1 MQASTTHLL
10 PEPSPWTAD
19 EVLAPPSACRTVRR
33 AIGFRA
39 LAELEQLALAEQGR
53 PQGETGER
61 SVVRGR
67 ETLQRLLRALREA
80 WGQGVTLPGLY
91 RPEELQ
97 KRLIAGGY
105 LERPSHPRSLA
116 AALALAARLCPALV
130 ERATWTSYSLGLED
144 LLAGGPTLARLEA
157 WVAAVVA
164 YRYGRVRGG
173 ARPGDHETMP
183 ESAIG
188 ALPNSAPDRDDK
200 PTRTPVYAPLKKDHT
215 RAPRHIHGTPLA
227 PLDNSHA
234 REAAAWSAL
243 VAGGPS
249 IQGQGGDRRLF
260 VALCTLGD
268 FGLDSEQEE
277 RLALRFASE
286 LADPAWAPIDVY
298 RKLRSAR
305 ENRRRPRGI
314 RLHPVARAGLGDRE
328 TRAGASDPPTE
339 RSDLAERSG
348 ALWLAAEFVH
358 GDPEVRGWL
367 QARGLDPHEVARR
380 DLARVM
386 SVDTGGPALPWSHR
400 LLVDLVDVSGHR
412 RGLRGRA
419 VATPGVRALVDP
431 RPEKR
436 RHAPPGAK
444 DMCLRGARVRGLV
457 LACPRARAWLAGGP
471 QPRGP
476 VVLVEGTPDFLAA
489 SLHWEEAGA
498 VIGLVAGAWSD
509 KLATK
514 LRGLEVLVAT
524 HDDRG
529 GEALASEVLRDLDA
543 VRLRPRERGLDLCDL
558 LAQYRAL
565 RRDLFE

>member
-1 MQASTTHLL
+1 MQVSSTSAT
-10 PEPSPWTAD
+10 PQPSPWTED
-19 EVLAPPSACRTVRR
+19 EVRAPPHRTVRR
-33 AIGFRA
+33 ALGFRA
-39 LAELEQLALAEQGR
+39 LAELEALALAEEGR
-53 PQGETGER
+53 PRGEAGER

-67 ETLQRLLRALREA
+67 ETLQRLVRALREA
-80 WGQGVTLPGLY
+80 WGQGVTLPGLH

-97 KRLIAGGY
+97 ERLLAGGY
-105 LERPSHPRSLA
+105 LDRPSHPRSLA

-130 ERATWTSYSLGLED
+130 ERATWTSYALGLED
-144 LLAGGPTLARLEA
+144 LLAGGPTLVRLEA

-173 ARPGDHETMP
+173 ARPGEREPLP

-188 ALPNSAPDRDDK
+188 ALPNSASDREHK
-200 PTRTPVYAPLKKDHT
+200 PTCTPVCTSIKKDRT
-215 RAPRHIHGTPLA
+215 RAPPLFHGTPL
-227 PLDNSHA
+227 PPQA

-249 IQGQGGDRRLF
+249 VQGQGGDRRLF

-268 FGLDSEQEE
+268 FDLAPEQEE
-277 RLALRFASE
+277 RLALRFATE
-286 LADPAWAPIDVY
+286 LASPPWAPIDVW

-314 RLHPVARAGLGDRE
+314 RLHRGARAGPGDQDLRS
-328 TRAGASDPPTE
+328 GASDSLTE

-348 ALWLAAEFVH
+348 ALWLAGEFPH

-367 QARGLDPHEVARR
+367 HARGLDPQEIARQ

-386 SVDTGGPALPWSHR
+386 SVETGGPALPWSHR
-400 LLVDLVDVSGHR
+400 LMVDLVDVAGR
-412 RGLRGRA
+412 RKSLRGRA

-436 RHAPPGAK
+436 RRAPPGAK
-444 DMCLRGARVRGLV
+444 DMCLSGARVRGLV
-457 LACPRARAWLAGGP
+457 LACPRARAWLAGGARP
-471 QPRGP
+471 SGP
-476 VVLVEGTPDFLAA
+476 VILTEGTPEFLAA
-489 SLHWEEAGA
+489 CLHWTGAGA
-498 VIGLVAGAWSD
+498 VIGLVGGSWSRE
-509 KLATK
+509 LAEK

-524 HDDRG
+524 HDDRAG
-529 GEALASEVLRDLDA
+529 HALAREVLQDVEA
-543 VRLRPRERGLDLCDL
+543 VRLRPRSPGLDLCDL

-565 RRDLFE
+565 GRDLFE